1 MIIKSSKA
9 KFQFFEINNY
19 FDYFINY
26 KNNYCLFLHLE
37 VFITKPSN
45 LKLVLL
51 KFWIS
56 KIKILILIQK
66 FKKTE
71 LRIGSRNCTLITN
84 YQPKNT
90 RCFIPA
96 QVQWVIIVQN
106 AIALNLEE

>member
-71 LRIGSRNCTLITN
+71 LRIKNWLEKLHILIPN
-84 YQPKNT
+84 YQPINT
-90 RCFIPA
+90 RCFIPV
-96 QVQWVIIVQN
+96 QVQ
-106 AIALNLEE
+106 